1 MDKIKIP
8 TKEEKRLQATELDV
22 ASILFENME
31 DKMRI
36 SQVES
41 ELGNA
46 LVEIMTLKM
55 GGTA

>member
-8 TKEEKRLQATELDV
+8 SPEERRLEATELDI
-22 ASILFENME
+22 ASILFGSME